1 MVSYHLD
8 PSLDLLFLGVISC
21 RSAHMRCLCS
31 AFASFFACCP
41 VFLLFC
47 FRSWAGGWRRWG
59 RGGVASV
66 ARAFLLSYLFRFVS
80 FRFDSTDL
88 RLLLS
93 CVLFGQNTSAK
104 YKQVCWLTGPE
115 TDSVTRTHTHAHT
128 GTPRTTDKMDD
139 AVPKKCSFL
148 FLFAYLLFSTFLTA
162 LVQKQSKAIRW
173 QSIYCVEQQ

>member
-1 MVSYHLD
+1 MMSYWERFLIILIHHLTY
-8 PSLDLLFLGVISC
+8 
-21 RSAHMRCLCS
+21 
-31 AFASFFACCP
+31 FFGGYILPFSSYALP
-41 VFLLFC
+41 LFC
-47 FRSWAGGWRRWG
+47 FRFLFRLLSCFPFVLLPLVSRRMTSMGAGAWRLL
-59 RGGVASV
+59 
-66 ARAFLLSYLFRFVS
+66 RAFLLSYLFRFVS

-139 AVPKKCSFL
+139 AVPK
-148 FLFAYLLFSTFLTA
+148 
-162 LVQKQSKAIRW
+162 V
-173 QSIYCVEQQ
+173 